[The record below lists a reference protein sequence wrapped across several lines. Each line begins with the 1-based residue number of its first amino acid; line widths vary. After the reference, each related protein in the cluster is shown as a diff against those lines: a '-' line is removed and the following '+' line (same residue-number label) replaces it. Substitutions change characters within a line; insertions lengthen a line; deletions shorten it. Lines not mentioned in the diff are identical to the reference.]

1 MQTVTLEFL
10 GAEMEVGYTW
20 PSSEIDDLEIE
31 SATIGGVD
39 VAPMIEEL
47 ARRAARWAG
56 AGSAGVDLAGDA
68 VFDALAEA
76 VASEVEVMYSVLAFI
91 PDEIRARSG
100 REVSTM
106 WAAA

>member
-68 VFDALAEA
+68 VFDALAEV
-76 VASEVEVMYSVLAFI
+76 VAAEVVRNGLDEV
-91 PDEIRARSG
+91 PDEIHTRAG
-100 REVSTM
+100 VKVSTM
-106 WAAA
+106 LGAA